1 MSYSFKKRVSFH
13 ETDCMGVV
21 HHSVY
26 AKYFEEARVEWLYH
40 FGVEKEHSPF
50 TDYVLAVL
58 NLNVSFLKPLRLGDV
73 FEVKMKGAFKGAK
86 LEFHYEILIED
97 NLKVTGSTLH
107 IGVDSDLKVVKPPI
121 KLKEAVNKFL
131 PQFEEREN

>member
-1 MSYSFKKRVSFH
+1 MSFSFKKRVSFH

-50 TDYVLAVL
+50 KDYVLAVL
-58 NLNVSFLKPLRLGDV
+58 DLKVSFFKPLKLGDV
-73 FEVKMKGAFKGAK
+73 FEVKIKGAFKGAK
-86 LEFHYEILIED
+86 LEFFYEILLED

-121 KLKEAVNKFL
+121 KLKEAVEKYLPKFG
-131 PQFEEREN
+131 EE